1 LSRSEKATITIGLPV
16 FNGQQYLDEA
26 IASITSQTYSNF
38 ELIVADN
45 CSTDDSLAI
54 ARKWQGIDHRIKVI
68 ESPTNLGAAP
78 NFNKV
83 FAAAEGEL
91 FKWATCDDLIEP
103 NFLQEC
109 IDRLERAP
117 ETVLVYSDATKIDEA
132 GNALRLIYDS
142 KMKMETDSP
151 DPVVRFRDLV
161 LYDHSCI
168 SVFGLIRSDALR
180 KTGLIGSYVASDRV
194 LLAQLGLLGP
204 FSRIEQ
210 PLIRHREHIGR
221 STRSIPRLKDR
232 SAWFDT
238 SLPSARVFPNW
249 RLLKEYAL
257 AITASD
263 LSRWQA
269 MRCFGHLLR
278 WIGYGGWKKLLDDLR

>member
-1 LSRSEKATITIGLPV
+1 LNCSDSPKISIGLPV

-26 IASITSQTYSNF
+26 VASIMSQTYSNF
-38 ELIVADN
+38 ELIIADN

-54 ARKWQGIDHRIKVI
+54 AKRWQEIDHRIKVI

-78 NFNKV
+78 NFNRV

-91 FKWATCDDLIEP
+91 FKWAPCDDLIEP
-103 NFLQEC
+103 DFLQKC
-109 IDRLERAP
+109 IDRMENAP
-117 ETVLVYSDATKIDEA
+117 ETVLVYSDAIKIDAE
-132 GNALRLIYDS
+132 GNALRPIYDS
-142 KMKMETDSP
+142 EMNLKTDSP
-151 DPVVRFRDLV
+151 DPLVRFRDLV

-168 SVFGLIRSDALR
+168 AVFGLIRSDALK

-210 PLIRHREHIGR
+210 PLIRHREHTGR

-232 SAWFDT
+232 LAWFDT
-238 SLPSARVFPNW
+238 SLPSTRIFPNW
-249 RLLKEYAL
+249 RLLKEYAST
-257 AITASD
+257 ITASD
-263 LSRWQA
+263 LSRWQTA
-269 MRCFGHLLR
+269 RCFVHLLR
-278 WIGYGGWKKLLDDLR
+278 WIRCGGWKKLLDDLR

>member
-1 LSRSEKATITIGLPV
+1 MPV
-16 FNGQQYLDEA
+16 FNGQQFLDEA
-26 IASITSQTYSNF
+26 VASILSQTYANF
-38 ELIVADN
+38 ELIIADN

-54 ARKWQGIDHRIKVI
+54 AKKWQGIDQRIKVI

-78 NFNKV
+78 NFNRL
-83 FAAAEGEL
+83 FAVAEGEL
-91 FKWATCDDLIEP
+91 FKWAACDDLIES
-103 NFLQEC
+103 NFLQGC
-109 IDRLERAP
+109 IDRMQEFP
-117 ETVLVYSDATKIDEA
+117 ETVLVYSDAVKIDLE
-132 GNALRLIYDS
+132 GNELRPIYDS
-142 KMKMETDSP
+142 QMRMQTDSP
-151 DPVVRFRDLV
+151 DPPVRFRDLI

-204 FSRIEQ
+204 FARIEA
-210 PLIRHREHIGR
+210 PLIRHREHTGR

-232 SAWFDT
+232 VSWFDT

-257 AITASD
+257 TITASD

-269 MRCFGHLLR
+269 TRCFAHLLR
-278 WIGYGGWKKLLDDLR
+278 WIQRGGWKNLLDDLR

>member
-1 LSRSEKATITIGLPV
+1 MNRSDHPKITIGLPV

-26 IASITSQTYSNF
+26 VASITSQTYSDF
-38 ELIVADN
+38 ELIIADN

-54 ARKWQGIDHRIKVI
+54 AKKWQGIDPRIKVI

-78 NFNKV
+78 NFNRV
-83 FAAAEGEL
+83 FAAAKGEL

-103 NFLQEC
+103 DFLQKC
-109 IDRLERAP
+109 VDRMADSP
-117 ETVLVYSDATKIDEA
+117 ETILVYSDAVKIDGE

-142 KMKMETDSP
+142 KMKMKTDSP
-151 DPVVRFRDLV
+151 DPLVRFRDLV

-210 PLIRHREHIGR
+210 PLIFHREHSGR
-221 STRSIPRLKDR
+221 STRSIPHLKDR
-232 SAWFDT
+232 LSWFDT

-269 MRCFGHLLR
+269 TQCFVHLLR
-278 WIGYGGWKKLLDDLR
+278 WIRCGGWKKLLRDLK